1 MQVTLVCFS
10 FITFVH
16 SVTLKAMP
24 ITAEEAFQ
32 EAASKILDTTTFVRA
47 VLSGRRR
54 NMSVDFERIDI
65 RPVEIKGVLHL
76 QLMQND
82 GRATTTKNLL
92 PSALEVDQL
101 LTSGYANILVESTQE
116 AYSIRV
122 TKSGDAQVHTEKR
135 ALEQNFSHD
144 KKKDR
149 LLDASDPFLR
159 EVGIADAKG
168 VIKPSRQD
176 KYKQVEEFLR
186 LLSPALNAAIE
197 AGQIHKPTQ
206 ANPLRI
212 TDLGCGHAY
221 LTFAAHQFLLSS
233 GIPVVVTGID
243 VRPES
248 RDRNNAIAQKLGIA
262 SSISF
267 KAEEISKTTSDAADI
282 AIALHACD
290 TATDDAIAWAVNGG
304 AKLLLIAPCCHHD
317 IQKQIDAAPE
327 PWGALTKFGLMKER
341 LGDLLTD
348 SFRAQLLRIV
358 GYRVEVIEFVGGE
371 HTPRNLMIRAVK
383 TDAKP
388 EQIDVDRYLE
398 ITAQWG
404 VKPALEKKLSTL
416 NIR

>member
-1 MQVTLVCFS
+1 
-10 FITFVH
+10 
-16 SVTLKAMP
+16 MP
-24 ITAEEAFQ
+24 ITREEAFI
-32 EAASKILDTTTFVRA
+32 EAASRILDTSTFVRA
-47 VLSGRRR
+47 VFSGRRR
-54 NMSVDFERIDI
+54 NMTVDFERIDL
-65 RPVEIKGVLHL
+65 RPVEIKGVLNL

-101 LTSGYANILVESTQE
+101 LNSGYANIMVESTNE
-116 AYSIRV
+116 AYSIRI
-122 TKSGDAQVHTEKR
+122 TKSGDAQVHTEMR
-135 ALEQNFSHD
+135 QSEQNLSHD

-149 LLDASDPFLR
+149 LLESNDPFLR

-186 LLSPALNAAIE
+186 LLSPALNAAID
-197 AGQIHKPTQ
+197 AGQIHKPTKE
-206 ANPLRI
+206 NPLRI

-221 LTFAAHQFLLSS
+221 LTFAAHQFLLKS

-243 VRPES
+243 VRPDS
-248 RDRNNAIAQKLGIA
+248 RDRNNAIAEKLGITQT
-262 SSISF
+262 ITF
-267 KAEEISKTTSDAADI
+267 KAEEISKTTSENADI

-304 AKLLLIAPCCHHD
+304 AKLMLIAPCCHHD

-388 EQIDVDRYLE
+388 EQLDIDRYLE

>member
-1 MQVTLVCFS
+1 
-10 FITFVH
+10 
-16 SVTLKAMP
+16 MP
-24 ITAEEAFQ
+24 LNREEALI
-32 EAASKILDTTTFVRA
+32 EAASRILNTQSFVRA

-54 NMSVDFERIDI
+54 NMVVDFERIDI
-65 RPVEIKGVLHL
+65 RPVEIKGVLNL

-82 GRATTTKNLL
+82 GRATTTKNLP
-92 PSALEVDQL
+92 PSAVEIEQL
-101 LTSGYANILVESTQE
+101 LNSGYANIMVESTEE
-116 AYSIRV
+116 AYSIRI
-122 TKSGDAQVHTEKR
+122 TKSGDAQVHIEKR
-135 ALEQNFSHD
+135 KSEQNLSHD

-149 LLDASDPFLR
+149 LLDSNDPFLR

-186 LLSPALNAAIE
+186 LLSPALNSAIE
-197 AGQIHKPTQ
+197 AGQIHKPTVQ
-206 ANPLRI
+206 NPLRI

-221 LTFAAHQFLLSS
+221 LTFAAHQFLIKS

-243 VRPES
+243 IRPDS
-248 RDRNNAIAQKLGIA
+248 RDRNNAIAVKLGITET
-262 SSISF
+262 ISF
-267 KAEEISKTTSDAADI
+267 KAEEISKTTSESADI

-290 TATDDAIAWAVNGG
+290 TATDDAIAWAVNGQ

-317 IQKQIDAAPE
+317 IQKQIEIAPE
-327 PWGALTKFGLMKER
+327 PWGAITKFGLMKER

-348 SFRAQLLRIV
+348 SFRAQLLRLV

-388 EQIDVDRYLE
+388 DQIDIDRYLE

-404 VKPALEKKLSTL
+404 VTPVLEKKLSTL

>member
-1 MQVTLVCFS
+1 
-10 FITFVH
+10 
-16 SVTLKAMP
+16 MP
-24 ITAEEAFQ
+24 ITREEAFN
-32 EAASKILDTTTFVRA
+32 EAASRILDTSTFVRA
-47 VLSGRRR
+47 VFSGRRR
-54 NMSVDFERIDI
+54 NMTVDFERIDL
-65 RPVEIKGVLHL
+65 RPVEIKGVLNL

-101 LTSGYANILVESTQE
+101 LNSGYANITIESTFE
-116 AYSIRV
+116 AYSIRI
-122 TKSGDAQVHTEKR
+122 TKSGDAQVHIEKR
-135 ALEQNFSHD
+135 QSEQYLSHD

-149 LLDASDPFLR
+149 LLDSNDPFLR

-186 LLSPALNAAIE
+186 LLSPALNAAID
-197 AGQIHKPTQ
+197 AGQIHKPTKE
-206 ANPLRI
+206 NPLRI

-221 LTFAAHQFLLSS
+221 LTFAAHQFLLNS

-243 VRPES
+243 VRPDS
-248 RDRNNAIAQKLGIA
+248 RDRNNAIADKLGITRT
-262 SSISF
+262 ITF
-267 KAEEISKTTSDAADI
+267 KAEEISKTTSENADV

-388 EQIDVDRYLE
+388 EQLDIDRYLE

>member
-1 MQVTLVCFS
+1 
-10 FITFVH
+10 
-16 SVTLKAMP
+16 MP
-24 ITAEEAFQ
+24 ITREEAFQ
-32 EAASKILDTTTFVRA
+32 EAASKILDTATFVRA

-54 NMSVDFERIDI
+54 NMSVEFERIDI
-65 RPVEIKGVLHL
+65 RPVEIKGVLNL
-76 QLMQND
+76 QLMQSD
-82 GRATTTKNLL
+82 GRTTTAKNLL
-92 PSALEVDQL
+92 PSAIEVDQL
-101 LTSGYANILVESTQE
+101 LNSGYANIMVESTFE

-135 ALEQNFSHD
+135 ASEQNLSHD

-149 LLDASDPFLR
+149 LLDATDPFLR

-186 LLSPALNAAIE
+186 LLSPALNAAID
-197 AGQIHKPTQ
+197 AGQIHKPT
-206 ANPLRI
+206 ADNPLRI

-221 LTFAAHQFLLSS
+221 LTFAAHQFLMNS

-243 VRPES
+243 IRPDS
-248 RDRNNAIAQKLGIA
+248 RDRNNAIAEKLGITKT
-262 SSISF
+262 ISF
-267 KAEEISKTTSDAADI
+267 KAEEISKTTSDSADI

-348 SFRAQLLRIV
+348 SFRAQLLRLV
-358 GYRVEVIEFVGGE
+358 GYRVEVIEFIGGE

-388 EQIDVDRYLE
+388 EQLDIDRYLE

>member
-1 MQVTLVCFS
+1 
-10 FITFVH
+10 
-16 SVTLKAMP
+16 MP
-24 ITAEEAFQ
+24 LNREEALI
-32 EAASKILDTTTFVRA
+32 EAASRILNTQSFVRA

-54 NMSVDFERIDI
+54 NMVVDFERIDI
-65 RPVEIKGVLHL
+65 RPVEIKGVLNL

-82 GRATTTKNLL
+82 GRATTTKNLP
-92 PSALEVDQL
+92 PSALEIDQL
-101 LTSGYANILVESTQE
+101 LNSGYANILVESTEE
-116 AYSIRV
+116 AYSIRI
-122 TKSGDAQVHTEKR
+122 TKSGDAQVHIEKR
-135 ALEQNFSHD
+135 KSEQNLSHD

-149 LLDASDPFLR
+149 LLDSDDPFLR

-186 LLSPALNAAIE
+186 LLSPALNSAIE
-197 AGQIHKPTQ
+197 AGQIHKPTVQ
-206 ANPLRI
+206 NPLRI

-221 LTFAAHQFLLSS
+221 LTFAAHQYLIKS
-233 GIPVVVTGID
+233 GIPVIVTGID
-243 VRPES
+243 IRPDS
-248 RDRNNAIAQKLGIA
+248 RDRNNAIAVKLGITET
-262 SSISF
+262 ISF
-267 KAEEISKTTSDAADI
+267 KAEEISKTTSESADI

-290 TATDDAIAWAVNGG
+290 TATDDAIAWAVNGQ

-317 IQKQIDAAPE
+317 IQKQIEVAPE
-327 PWGALTKFGLMKER
+327 PWGAITKFGLMKER

-348 SFRAQLLRIV
+348 SLRAQLLRLV

-388 EQIDVDRYLE
+388 DQLDIDRYLE

-404 VKPALEKKLSTL
+404 VTPVLEKKLSTL

>member
-1 MQVTLVCFS
+1 MKRVQRLFHLADS
-10 FITFVH
+10 
-16 SVTLKAMP
+16 MP
-24 ITAEEAFQ
+24 ITREEAFT
-32 EAASKILDTTTFVRA
+32 EAASKILDTNSFVRA

-54 NMSVDFERIDI
+54 NMTVDFERIDI
-65 RPVEIKGVLHL
+65 RLVEIKGVLHL

-92 PSALEVDQL
+92 PSMIEVDQL
-101 LTSGYANILVESTQE
+101 LNSGYANIMVETTDE
-116 AYSIRV
+116 VYSIRV
-122 TKSGDAQVHTEKR
+122 TKSGNAQVHTEKR
-135 ALEQNFSHD
+135 KSEQNLLHD
-144 KKKDR
+144 RKKER
-149 LLDASDPFLR
+149 LLDSNDPFLR
-159 EVGIADAKG
+159 EVGISDAKG

-197 AGQIHKPTQ
+197 AGQIHKPTKE
-206 ANPLRI
+206 NPIRI

-221 LTFAAHQFLLSS
+221 LTFAAHQFLINS

-243 VRPES
+243 VRPDS
-248 RDRNNAIAQKLGIA
+248 RDRNNKIAEKLGITKT
-262 SSISF
+262 INF
-267 KAEEISKTTSDAADI
+267 KAEEISKTTAETADI

-304 AKLLLIAPCCHHD
+304 SKLLLIAPCCHHD
-317 IQKQIDAAPE
+317 IQNQIDSTPE
-327 PWGALTKFGLMKER
+327 PWGAITKFGLMKER

-348 SFRAQLLRIV
+348 SLRAQLLRLV

-388 EQIDVDRYLE
+388 EQIDIDRYCE

-404 VKPALEKKLSTL
+404 VTPALEKKLSTL

>member
-1 MQVTLVCFS
+1 
-10 FITFVH
+10 
-16 SVTLKAMP
+16 MP

-135 ALEQNFSHD
+135 ALEQNLSHD
-144 KKKDR
+144 KKKER

-186 LLSPALNAAIE
+186 ILSPALNAAIE
-197 AGQIHKPTQ
+197 AGQIHKPTP

-221 LTFAAHQFLLSS
+221 LTFAAHQFLMNS

-243 VRPES
+243 IRPES

-267 KAEEISKTTSDAADI
+267 KAEEISKTTADAADI

-317 IQKQIDAAPE
+317 IQKQIEAAPE

-358 GYRVEVIEFVGGE
+358 GYRVEVIEFVGGK

-388 EQIDVDRYLE
+388 EQIDIDRYLE

>member
-1 MQVTLVCFS
+1 
-10 FITFVH
+10 
-16 SVTLKAMP
+16 MP
-24 ITAEEAFQ
+24 INREEAFK
-32 EAASKILDTTTFVRA
+32 EAGSRILNTQSFVRA

-54 NMSVDFERIDI
+54 NMMVEFERVDI
-65 RPVEIKGVLHL
+65 RLVEIKGVLHL

-82 GRATTTKNLL
+82 GRATTTKNLQPL
-92 PSALEVDQL
+92 AFEVYQL
-101 LTSGYANILVESTQE
+101 LNSGYANILVESTDE
-116 AYSIRV
+116 AYSIRI

-135 ALEQNFSHD
+135 QSEQNLSHD
-144 KKKDR
+144 KKKER
-149 LLDASDPFLR
+149 LLDSNDPFLR

-197 AGQIHKPTQ
+197 AGQIHKPTKE
-206 ANPLRI
+206 NPLRI

-221 LTFAAHQFLLSS
+221 LTFAAHQFLINS

-248 RDRNNAIAQKLGIA
+248 RDRNNSIAEKLGITKT
-262 SSISF
+262 ITF
-267 KAEEISKTTSDAADI
+267 KAEEISKTTSDSADI

-290 TATDDAIAWAVNGG
+290 TATDDAIAWAVNGQ

-317 IQKQIDAAPE
+317 IQKQIEIAPE
-327 PWGALTKFGLMKER
+327 PWGAITKFGLMKER
-341 LGDLLTD
+341 LGYLLTD
-348 SFRAQLLRIV
+348 SLRAQLLRLV

-388 EQIDVDRYLE
+388 DQLDIDRYLE

-404 VKPALEKKLSTL
+404 ITPVLEKKLSTL

>member
-1 MQVTLVCFS
+1 
-10 FITFVH
+10 
-16 SVTLKAMP
+16 MP

-135 ALEQNFSHD
+135 ALEQNLSHD

-197 AGQIHKPTQ
+197 AGQIHKPTP

-221 LTFAAHQFLLSS
+221 LTFAAHQFLMSS

-243 VRPES
+243 IRPES

-267 KAEEISKTTSDAADI
+267 KAEEISKTTADAADI

-317 IQKQIDAAPE
+317 IQKQIEAAPE

-388 EQIDVDRYLE
+388 EQLDIDRYLE

>member
-1 MQVTLVCFS
+1 MQLN
-10 FITFVH
+10 
-16 SVTLKAMP
+16 L
-24 ITAEEAFQ
+24 EEALAQ
-32 EAASKILDTTTFVRA
+32 ASSRILNADSFVRA

-54 NMSVDFERIDI
+54 NMMVDFERIDI
-65 RPVEIKGVLHL
+65 RLVEIKGVLHL

-92 PSALEVDQL
+92 PSMVEVDQL
-101 LTSGYANILVESTQE
+101 LISGYANIMVESTDE

-135 ALEQNFSHD
+135 QSEQNLSHD
-144 KKKDR
+144 KKKER
-149 LLDASDPFLR
+149 LLDSNDPFLR

-197 AGQIHKPTQ
+197 AGQIHKPTSE
-206 ANPLRI
+206 NPLRI

-221 LTFAAHQFLLSS
+221 LTFAAHQFLINS

-243 VRPES
+243 VRAES
-248 RDRNNAIAQKLGIA
+248 RDRNNTIAENLGITKT
-262 SSISF
+262 IKF
-267 KAEEISKTTSDAADI
+267 KAEEISKTTSETADI

-290 TATDDAIAWAVNGG
+290 TATDDAIAWAVDGG
-304 AKLLLIAPCCHHD
+304 SKLLLIAPCCHHD
-317 IQKQIDAAPE
+317 IQRQIDAAPE
-327 PWGALTKFGLMKER
+327 PWGAITKFGLMKER

-348 SFRAQLLRIV
+348 SLRAQLLRLV
-358 GYRVEVIEFVGGE
+358 GYRVEVIEFVAGE

-388 EQIDVDRYLE
+388 EQIDIDRYCE

>member
-1 MQVTLVCFS
+1 
-10 FITFVH
+10 
-16 SVTLKAMP
+16 MP
-24 ITAEEAFQ
+24 ITREEAFQ
-32 EAASKILDTTTFVRA
+32 EAASKILDTSTFVRA

-54 NMSVDFERIDI
+54 NMTVPFERIDI

-92 PSALEVDQL
+92 PTSLEVDQL
-101 LTSGYANILVESTQE
+101 LDSGYANIMVESTSQ

-135 ALEQNFSHD
+135 TSEQNLAHD

-149 LLDASDPFLR
+149 LLDSNDPFLR

-186 LLSPALNAAIE
+186 LLSPALNAAID
-197 AGQIHKPTQ
+197 AGQIHKPTSAQ
-206 ANPLRI
+206 PLRI

-221 LTFAAHQFLLSS
+221 LTFAAHQFLMNS

-243 VRPES
+243 VRTES
-248 RDRNNAIAQKLGIA
+248 RDRNNAIAEKLGITRT
-262 SSISF
+262 ISF
-267 KAEEISKTTSDAADI
+267 KAEEISKTTAETADI

-317 IQKQIDAAPE
+317 IQKQIDTAPE

-348 SFRAQLLRIV
+348 SFRAQLLRLV
-358 GYRVEVIEFVGGE
+358 GYRVEVIEFIGGE

-388 EQIDVDRYLE
+388 EQLDIDRYLE